1 VGAPDRAVDAEKQY
15 RVQRAARD
23 YVLRAGANWEQT
35 RFDVVSVLLVLPRIE
50 WIRYAFR
57 I

>member
-1 VGAPDRAVDAEKQY
+1 MGAPDRAVDAEKQY